1 MIGRIPDGCDGA
13 DKSALGAINRPLQP
27 IYSAFASRSRLVDC
41 LQRVHTPGELRSEET
56 GSVPL
61 CYNVTKLF
69 AVRQGREKD
78 GMPDIDKEPGA
89 SMPIVA
95 CVTVGAFQENCYL
108 YACPQTHEAV
118 IIDPGDEAESI
129 LKNIAE
135 LKLIPKY
142 IINTHGHID
151 HIGAIDAV
159 SAVYPVPL
167 AIHPDDVHMYTD
179 EGVVRTFGRR
189 APLVQRKPDILLKEG
204 DTFSFGTLTLEVLHT
219 PGHTPGGVCLV
230 SRPYCVFSGDTLFH
244 RSIGRTDL
252 EVGNY
257 EQLIRSIREKLSTLD
272 DDLVVF
278 PGHGVP
284 TTILEEK
291 HENPFVTIEE

>member
-1 MIGRIPDGCDGA
+1 MSPNNGKVREETTMSDTNNDQ
-13 DKSALGAINRPLQP
+13 RPL
-27 IYSAFASRSRLVDC
+27 
-41 LQRVHTPGELRSEET
+41 
-56 GSVPL
+56 
-61 CYNVTKLF
+61 
-69 AVRQGREKD
+69 
-78 GMPDIDKEPGA
+78 
-89 SMPIVA
+89 VA
-95 CVTVGAFQENCYL
+95 CVTVGIFQENCYL
-108 YACPQTHEAV
+108 YACPQTLEAV
-118 IIDPGDEAESI
+118 IIDPGDEAERI
-129 LKNIAE
+129 LQRIAE

-179 EGVVRTFGRR
+179 ERVARTFGRR
-189 APLVQRKPDILLKEG
+189 APLVRRKPDILLKEG

-252 EVGNY
+252 EGGNY
-257 EQLIRSIREKLSTLD
+257 EQLIRSIREKLYTLD

-284 TTILEEK
+284 TTIVEEK

>member
-1 MIGRIPDGCDGA
+1 MSPNNGKVREENTMSDTNNDQ
-13 DKSALGAINRPLQP
+13 RPL
-27 IYSAFASRSRLVDC
+27 
-41 LQRVHTPGELRSEET
+41 
-56 GSVPL
+56 
-61 CYNVTKLF
+61 
-69 AVRQGREKD
+69 
-78 GMPDIDKEPGA
+78 
-89 SMPIVA
+89 VA
-95 CVTVGAFQENCYL
+95 CVTVGIFQENCYL
-108 YACPQTHEAV
+108 YACPQTLEAV
-118 IIDPGDEAESI
+118 IIDPGDEAERI
-129 LKNIAE
+129 LQRIAE

-179 EGVVRTFGRR
+179 ERVARTFGRR
-189 APLVQRKPDILLKEG
+189 APLVRRKPDILLKEG

-252 EVGNY
+252 EGGNY
-257 EQLIRSIREKLSTLD
+257 EQLIRSIREKLYTLD

-284 TTILEEK
+284 TTIVEEK